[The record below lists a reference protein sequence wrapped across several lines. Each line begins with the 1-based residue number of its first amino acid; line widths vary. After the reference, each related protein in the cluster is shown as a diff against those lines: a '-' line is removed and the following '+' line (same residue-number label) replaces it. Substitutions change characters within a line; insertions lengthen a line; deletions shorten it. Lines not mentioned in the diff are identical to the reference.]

1 MAKMQEYE
9 GGEITKSKRKVKA
22 TYNIYDRPSQ
32 NVEIFDVD
40 LFSVIYTAL

>member
-22 TYNIYDRPSQ
+22 TYNIYGTGP
-32 NVEIFDVD
+32 
-40 LFSVIYTAL
+40 